1 MGLTFV
7 LVSMVRVVF
16 VSLLMALVSLLL
28 LVVVAYGARVWLVS
42 TSVAV
47 YCSGRL
53 SAQVL
58 LVLPRHDMI
67 FQPRC

>member
-7 LVSMVRVVF
+7 LFSMVWVVF
-16 VSLLMALVSLLL
+16 VSLLMPLVSLLL

-47 YCSGRL
+47 
-53 SAQVL
+53 
-58 LVLPRHDMI
+58 
-67 FQPRC
+67 